1 MSEYRPEEND
11 YVAYS
16 DNQVFIVWNG
26 SATFTVFERI
36 GSSSRLLDVITNYD
50 IEDYEDAQGYAY
62 DWINGQ
68 GD

>member
-16 DNQVFIVWNG
+16 DNEMFIVWNG
-26 SATFTVFERI
+26 SATFSIYERK
-36 GSSSRLLDVITNYD
+36 GSGSKLIDVITEYD

-62 DWINGQ
+62 GWINGQ